1 MFRRSRPRIPLVS
14 AVLVSLVL
22 LAPSVLSPQSG
33 PAAIHAAHAAA
44 ASSTMTIVITE
55 EPDTLDPQKSDTA
68 VSDEILRYVGD
79 PLIYLAPDGRY
90 VPGLA
95 SSYTVSHDGLLYQF
109 TLRHGVTF
117 QDGAPLTADA
127 YVKTFQRALA
137 PSTKSPLAASLLGS
151 VASIKTTGPLSFSIR
166 LKHPYAFFLH
176 NLSDAGRLMPLSPTA
191 LSKEGSSF
199 GRRPVSTGPWMVSS
213 WKSGSQITLVR
224 NPHYNWGPSFV
235 QHGPPHIATLV
246 FRIITDEATQTS
258 AFQAGEVD
266 ELALPAPSV
275 ARIEAAHMYQIKR
288 YLRQGVGLFMEFNV
302 LKAPFNDIR
311 VRQALNYAINKNA
324 VLQIGI
330 QRLGQ
335 PAYGVL
341 SPSIPGYWPGIAH
354 YRYSYNPRKAL
365 SLLAQAGWKMK
376 NGVLQKNGHPFTF
389 TLLNVPID
397 SWKRSA
403 LVVQAQLKSIGIQMN
418 VQTYEF
424 GTELSKA
431 AAGVQQADFEG
442 YTYSTADILYLWF
455 DSSQIGTGLANSHDR
470 DPHLDALI
478 AQMRQTTDTA
488 KRQTVIAQIQRYI
501 ADQALWV
508 PLWTNYVYLAFQPRV
523 HGVLLDPEGNVI
535 LNNARLTS

>member
-1 MFRRSRPRIPLVS
+1 MFHRSHPRSPLVG
-14 AVLVSLVL
+14 AVLVSTL
-22 LAPSVLSPQSG
+22 LFITSALTPRTPSSTT
-33 PAAIHAAHAAA
+33 HAASATT
-44 ASSTMTIVITE
+44 TMTIVLTE
-55 EPDTLDPQKSDTA
+55 EPDSLDPQKSDTA
-68 VSDEILRYVGD
+68 VSDQVLRYVGD
-79 PLIYLAPDGRY
+79 PLIYLAPNGQF

-95 SSYTVSHDGLLYQF
+95 THYSVSTDGLLYQF
-109 TLRHGVTF
+109 VLRSGVTF
-117 QDGAPLTADA
+117 QDGTPLTADA

-137 PSTKSPLAASLLGS
+137 PSTKSPLAGGLLGA
-151 VASIKTTGPLSFSIR
+151 VTSIKTTGPLRFSIR

-191 LSKEGSSF
+191 LHKEGSSF

-224 NPHYNWGPSFV
+224 NPHYTWGPSFV
-235 QHGPPHIATLV
+235 QHGPPSIGTLA
-246 FRIITDEATQTS
+246 FRIITDEATQTA
-258 AFQAGEVD
+258 AFQSGEVD
-266 ELALPAPSV
+266 ELALPAPAV
-275 ARIEAAHMYQIKR
+275 ARIEAANTYQIKR

-302 LKAPFNDIR
+302 LKAPFNDVR
-311 VRQALNYAINKNA
+311 VRQALNDAINKTA

-330 QRLGQ
+330 QGLGQ

-341 SPSIPGYWPGIAH
+341 PPSIAGYWPGIAT
-354 YRYSYNPRKAL
+354 YRYSYNQQKAL
-365 SLLAQAGWKMK
+365 ALLGQAGWTMK

-389 TLLNVPID
+389 TLINAPID

-418 VQTYEF
+418 IQSYEF
-424 GTELSKA
+424 GTALSKE
-431 AAGVQQADFEG
+431 AAGDQQADFMG

-478 AQMRQTTDTA
+478 AQMRASVDAT
-488 KRQTVIAQIQRYI
+488 KRAAVIAQIQRYI

-508 PLWTNYVYLAFQPRV
+508 PLWNNSVYLAFQPRV
-523 HGVLLDPEGNVI
+523 RGFMLDPEGNVI
-535 LNNARLTS
+535 LNNAHLTS